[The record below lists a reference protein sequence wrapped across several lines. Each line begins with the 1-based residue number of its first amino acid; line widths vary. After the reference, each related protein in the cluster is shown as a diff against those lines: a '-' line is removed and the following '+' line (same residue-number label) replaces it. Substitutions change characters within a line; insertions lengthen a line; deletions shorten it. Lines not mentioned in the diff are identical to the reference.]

1 MTAVAWPSRMSTVSS
16 TLCVWSGIW
25 VPGAN
30 VVMPVVTVLPSA
42 FHLPTNGSVETPV
55 PRSKG
60 SISDDRI
67 TMGALTSAAMGVY
80 VTCHARG
87 SPAEPGP
94 GADRRLRADT
104 RRAGGHPDRGSH
116 GRPNVAGQD

>member
-42 FHLPTNGSVETPV
+42 FHLPTNGSVDTPV

-60 SISDDRI
+60 SISAARSTI
-67 TMGALTSAAMGVY
+67 GGLVKASGMAGYLTWHAGPDLHWRHVY
-80 VTCHARG
+80 R
-87 SPAEPGP
+87 PGP
-94 GADRRLRADT
+94 EG
-104 RRAGGHPDRGSH
+104 
-116 GRPNVAGQD
+116 